1 MNGNDVRTNFPIS
14 AMNSERYGIEKKLEK
29 SQRIAWIVCA
39 VSFLLFWVFGFMM
52 STNWYPDSVLQG
64 WPMVISILFCLCS
77 LIVAINQSIKLAK
90 FRRTALMYAE
100 GGSVISG
107 SKFVKNSSANSVVSL
122 ICALI
127 PIVLYALFF
136 IFVSSRPH
144 SSTDQSGWILVIYYW
159 TIGFWLVPVWLICG
173 ILGLK
178 SEKRT
183 MAIVSL
189 VIKPIGLVLFAI
201 LMRIAYSL

>member
-1 MNGNDVRTNFPIS
+1 MNGDDVRKNFSIS
-14 AMNSERYGIEKKLEK
+14 AMNSERYVIEKKLEK

-52 STNWYPDSVLQG
+52 SANWYPDSVLQG

-90 FRRTALMYAE
+90 FKRTALMYAE
-100 GGSVISG
+100 GGSIVSG
-107 SKFVKNSSANSVVSL
+107 SKLVKNSSVNSVVSL
-122 ICALI
+122 VCALI
-127 PIVLYALFF
+127 PIALYLWYSVF
-136 IFVSSRPH
+136 IFSKVPLDTH
-144 SSTDQSGWILVIYYW
+144 QYGLIIVVYYW

-189 VIKPIGLVLFAI
+189 VIKPIGLILFAI
-201 LMRIAYSL
+201 LMPIAYSL

>member
-1 MNGNDVRTNFPIS
+1 MNGNDVRTNFSIS
-14 AMNSERYGIEKKLEK
+14 AMNSERYVIEKKLEK
-29 SQRIAWIVCA
+29 TQRIAWIVCA

-52 STNWYPDSVLQG
+52 SANWYPDSVLQG
-64 WPMVISILFCLCS
+64 WPVVISLLTCLCS
-77 LIVAINQSIKLAK
+77 LIVAINQSIKLSK
-90 FRRTALMYAE
+90 FKRTALVYAE
-100 GGSVISG
+100 GGSVVSG
-107 SKFVKNSSANSVVSL
+107 SKLVKNSSVNSVVSL
-122 ICALI
+122 VCALI
-127 PIVLYALFF
+127 PIALYALLL

-144 SSTDQSGWILVIYYW
+144 SSTDQSGLILVIYYW

-189 VIKPIGLVLFAI
+189 AIKPLGLILFAI
-201 LMRIAYSL
+201 LMLIV